1 MDEQGVHVDLFKI
14 QVIHDLSTPKALTKI
29 CNFMGLINFHR
40 MFFLGFSH
48 IAWALIQVNKG
59 GAKAKFV

>member
-1 MDEQGVHVDLFKI
+1 
-14 QVIHDLSTPKALTKI
+14 
-29 CNFMGLINFHR
+29 

-59 GAKAKFV
+59 GAKAKFVWAISQQK